1 MPELVVGV
9 NSFVNLD
16 EANEIVNSHYTSL
29 DNEFK
34 LWNELSDSDKS
45 VLLIRGTR
53 LLNTERFLWKGQRVL
68 SDQPLTFP
76 RKLNNGKVVEF
87 DSAMKVGLLEL
98 VIKKQIAKANELD
111 VLKLSGVTSFSDG
124 GGMSVKFGGVTEVKN
139 GENFIGS
146 EIPLDVF
153 NTYFKVYTMLV

>member
-1 MPELVVGV
+1 MPELSVGV
-9 NSFVNLD
+9 NSFVSLD

-29 DNEFK
+29 DNEYK
-34 LWNELSDSDKS
+34 LWNGLSDSNKT
-45 VLLIRGTR
+45 VLLIRGTT
-53 LLNTERFLWKGQRVL
+53 LLNNNRFLWRGQRVS

-76 RKLNNGKVVEF
+76 RKLKNGKVIEF
-87 DSAMKVGLLEL
+87 DSTMKIGLMEL
-98 VIKKQIAKANELD
+98 VIKRQMAKSSDLD
-111 VLKLSGVTSFSDG
+111 MLKLSGVTSFSDG